1 MSLAL
6 RSRAYISHN
15 VTITLFTVKRRAY
28 SETVNSSSEPEATL
42 PPAIPTGVPSTSSGP
57 RAIVRIQRLPLILIE
72 EMPPPI
78 RIMTEIELLTH
89 AWSEEQAQHL
99 RYVTRILQVLLSISG
114 CFFFYLIYAVLI
126 GANRKIRGTQ
136 NVPAE
141 MRIGCVV
148 YLDIAEEGKEAKRV
162 VIGLFTDQCPLY
174 CEYFHRM
181 CTGNTPDGRSFRN
194 ESVGGILTRHVVMF
208 GKGTADV
215 HPVPDF
221 DPMYLPEEA
230 EFEGAWRGGLSAM
243 AYNKHKQSPN
253 FCIHMAAGDYA
264 PQMFGIVLGG
274 YEVVERIQQ
283 VGGKHGGAT
292 NRSFV
297 IEGCGELCTLDKQNV
312 VPLPWALY
320 KDVSYGYDTEKFAEN
335 SSGYNKPLDWGA
347 LLRED
352 NARVL
357 EEMNA
362 SRKSAPRKKWLGI
375 F

>member
-28 SETVNSSSEPEATL
+28 SETVNSSSEPEATF

-230 EFEGAWRGGLSAM
+230 EFEG
-243 AYNKHKQSPN
+243 
-253 FCIHMAAGDYA
+253 
-264 PQMFGIVLGG
+264 
-274 YEVVERIQQ
+274 
-283 VGGKHGGAT
+283 
-292 NRSFV
+292 
-297 IEGCGELCTLDKQNV
+297 
-312 VPLPWALY
+312 
-320 KDVSYGYDTEKFAEN
+320 
-335 SSGYNKPLDWGA
+335 
-347 LLRED
+347 
-352 NARVL
+352 
-357 EEMNA
+357 
-362 SRKSAPRKKWLGI
+362 
-375 F
+375 